1 MQKISSYL
9 YPNRIELL
17 ADLSGF
23 TVEFTNVYQ
32 RNIKIYNGIDNT
44 IEFDIKNADQK
55 RIDLT
60 TLSQIYL
67 NVMDVSGNALP
78 NSPYII
84 TPLLIKGIGAT
95 TIPQEDLLNLS
106 PQYLAFSVSAMKN
119 GNAVMLYADTKFGAV
134 GTMELVGNAMPTT
147 RPDKIY
153 KSFTAEIDLNG
164 NPIFHSSAIPVKFY
178 EAVPTSTISLNIHV
192 TGFVGSIWVDAT
204 TNSTINAEAFRAAG
218 KPFGSWT
225 QRAEDGMF
233 TGVIPYASN
242 LPVGD
247 YDYFRV
253 SYQATS
259 LTGYGANFDVLRA
272 NGVYTQVTI
281 RNSGTAYMADSLL
294 KIPGSQLGGLDGVN
308 DLIITIRSV
317 EGTGSSYSMG
327 SIASINYSGAAAIG
341 TGKHVVS
348 GVNYSG
354 LLDSVTVI

>member
-60 TLSQIYL
+60 TLSQIEL

-78 NSPYII
+78 NSPYTI
-84 TPLLIKGIGAT
+84 TPLLIKGIGST
-95 TIPQEDLLNLS
+95 TIPQEDLTNLS
-106 PQYLAFSVSAMKN
+106 AQYLTFSV
-119 GNAVMLYADTKFGAV
+119 NAIKDGKDVMLYADTKFGAV
-134 GTMELVGNAMPTT
+134 GTMELVGNAMPVF
-147 RPDKIY
+147 RDEKIY
-153 KSFTAEIDLNG
+153 KSFIAEIDLNG
-164 NPIFHSSAIPVKFY
+164 NPIFHSSSIPVKFY

-192 TGFVGSIWVDAT
+192 TGFVGSIWIDAT

-225 QRAEDGMF
+225 QRPEDGMF
-233 TGVIPYASN
+233 TGVIPYAAN

-247 YDYFRV
+247 YEYFRV

-259 LTGYGANFDVLRA
+259 LTGYGATFDVYRD
-272 NGVYTQVTI
+272 NGSYTHVVI
-281 RNSGTAYMADSLL
+281 RSSGTAYMAGSIL
-294 KIPGSQLGGLDGVN
+294 KIPGSQLGGLDDVN
-308 DLIITIRSV
+308 ADVGDHILFII
-317 EGTGSSYSMG
+317 
-327 SIASINYSGAAAIG
+327 
-341 TGKHVVS
+341 
-348 GVNYSG
+348 
-354 LLDSVTVI
+354 